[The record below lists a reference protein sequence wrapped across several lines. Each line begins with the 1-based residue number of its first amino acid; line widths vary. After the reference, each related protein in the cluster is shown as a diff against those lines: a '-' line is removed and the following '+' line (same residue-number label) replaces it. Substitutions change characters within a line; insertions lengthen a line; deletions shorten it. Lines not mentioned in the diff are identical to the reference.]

1 MPFRYT
7 WYYTFFV
14 IILIYVI
21 TRMRPIATG
30 IRASRWH
37 FDTVTSSSTSTC
49 PYHDFITITPIV
61 IFGYFSTSFWTVKS
75 ADIYTGRCICTRSSM
90 RDSDTSWCRGW
101 CGWSCSAIVT
111 CCPVCCCADLH
122 NNTLGNR
129 SLWHYRTTMIMR
141 QWRVRPS
148 TKKQTSQS
156 LCLLCLHGFL
166 HGLLLRGFLR
176 GSRLGRLLHGCL
188 LHGLHRLHGSC
199 HCD

>member
-37 FDTVTSSSTSTC
+37 FDTVTSSSTSSC

-75 ADIYTGRCICTRSSM
+75 ADVYVLGLVCATVIPGGVGDGVGGLVGALVLAQYLRPLSLSGAH
-90 RDSDTSWCRGW
+90 TS
-101 CGWSCSAIVT
+101 
-111 CCPVCCCADLH
+111 L
-122 NNTLGNR
+122 
-129 SLWHYRTTMIMR
+129 
-141 QWRVRPS
+141 
-148 TKKQTSQS
+148 SQS
-156 LCLLCLHGFL
+156 
-166 HGLLLRGFLR
+166 
-176 GSRLGRLLHGCL
+176 
-188 LHGLHRLHGSC
+188 
-199 HCD
+199 